1 MRSAIGLLA
10 VLATSSSVLADDARK
25 QPTPDIKGLND
36 HAALLDPIQVDSL
49 TLTPIVSTGKSA
61 DPGDL
66 LVLDEAMP
74 AHQVTITEF
83 NEGDVNNLTL
93 QNSSDKPVFLLAGEV
108 IIGGKQDRIIGRN
121 TIIPAKTKQQV
132 PVYCVEH
139 GRWEGTTKE
148 FSTAKALAHGR
159 LRARASFDNQSAV
172 WAEVHSKNEMHKT
185 TNSTDTYRK
194 VATEQA
200 AGGGSNKDWQARID
214 TAIAKLPAGDRDRM
228 IGKIA
233 SVDMFGSPK
242 LFKKLEKKLVAS
254 YVTEAVDIKAAKDIK
269 PPTAS
274 DVKVF
279 VFDADKAEGERSYD
293 TDEAATVV
301 NKGSHASKSGVRYK
315 PSAKSAPA
323 DAKANPVYE
332 TYHSNQ

>member
-1 MRSAIGLLA
+1 
-10 VLATSSSVLADDARK
+10 
-25 QPTPDIKGLND
+25 
-36 HAALLDPIQVDSL
+36 
-49 TLTPIVSTGKSA
+49 
-61 DPGDL
+61 
-66 LVLDEAMP
+66 
-74 AHQVTITEF
+74 
-83 NEGDVNNLTL
+83 
-93 QNSSDKPVFLLAGEV
+93 
-108 IIGGKQDRIIGRN
+108 
-121 TIIPAKTKQQV
+121 
-132 PVYCVEH
+132 
-139 GRWEGTTKE
+139 
-148 FSTAKALAHGR
+148 
-159 LRARASFDNQSAV
+159 
-172 WAEVHSKNEMHKT
+172 MHKT

-228 IGKIA
+228 IGYAVAVNGKIA
-233 SVDMFGSPK
+233 SVDMFGSPR

-269 PPTAS
+269 PPTAG

-293 TDEAATVV
+293 TDEASTVV
-301 NKGSHASKSGVRYK
+301 NKGSHASKSGVTYK
-315 PSAKSAPA
+315 PTAKSAPK